1 MYRYLL
7 SAIIWLADLCV
18 LLASAAANASAETRG
33 VVRLVLLP
41 AEDPR
46 RRIGADADHH
56 DDEHDDHDHH
66 GHDDDGHDDDHHGL
80 DDGHLDDD
88 CRGLPPRPRE
98 LY

>member
-33 VVRLVLLP
+33 VVLLVLLP

-46 RRIGADADHH
+46 RRNGADADHH

-66 GHDDDGHDDDHHGL
+66 GHDDDHHGHDDGHH
-80 DDGHLDDD
+80 DDV
-88 CRGLPPRPRE
+88 CRGLPQRPRGF
-98 LY
+98 Y